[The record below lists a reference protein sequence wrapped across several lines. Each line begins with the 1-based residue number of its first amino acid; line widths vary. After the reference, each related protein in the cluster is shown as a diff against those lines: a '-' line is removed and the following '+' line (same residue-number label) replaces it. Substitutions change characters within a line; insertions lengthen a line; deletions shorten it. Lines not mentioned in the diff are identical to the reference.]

1 MKNAKVG
8 ITGILFL
15 ISDQEP
21 HLKKGITHNKNY
33 PNPICTSLN
42 NINI

>member
-15 ISDQEP
+15 ISDQVTTP
-21 HLKKGITHNKNY
+21 QKRYNTQ
-33 PNPICTSLN
+33 
-42 NINI
+42 

>member
-15 ISDQEP
+15 ISGRVATPKESIADN
-21 HLKKGITHNKNY
+21 KKNAQTQ
-33 PNPICTSLN
+33 SV
-42 NINI
+42 

>member
-15 ISDQEP
+15 ISDQVN
-21 HLKKGITHNKNY
+21 THQKRYN
-33 PNPICTSLN
+33 TQ
-42 NINI
+42 

>member
-15 ISDQEP
+15 IPDQVTTP
-21 HLKKGITHNKNY
+21 QKRYNTQ
-33 PNPICTSLN
+33 
-42 NINI
+42 

>member
-8 ITGILFL
+8 INGIFFL
-15 ISDQEP
+15 ISDRVATPPKSIKTTQS
-21 HLKKGITHNKNY
+21 
-33 PNPICTSLN
+33 PICVSLN

>member
-15 ISDQEP
+15 ISDQVTTP
-21 HLKKGITHNKNY
+21 QKRYIHNKKLLKAQ
-33 PNPICTSLN
+33 SVQV
-42 NINI
+42 

>member
-8 ITGILFL
+8 IIGILFL
-15 ISDQEP
+15 ISDQVTTP
-21 HLKKGITHNKNY
+21 QKGITHNKNY
-33 PNPICTSLN
+33 PNPICASVN